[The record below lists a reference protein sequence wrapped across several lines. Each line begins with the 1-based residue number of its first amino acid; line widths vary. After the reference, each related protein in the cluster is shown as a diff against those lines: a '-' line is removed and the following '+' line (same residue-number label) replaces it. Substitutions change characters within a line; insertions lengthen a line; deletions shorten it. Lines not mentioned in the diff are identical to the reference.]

1 MTPLLQLARPIRW
14 GRLTALL
21 RIKGVGVYIHWSVFV
36 IAALMFM
43 GALRR
48 PILTIVGI
56 FCYLSVLL
64 IHECGHMIAAHRMGC
79 RVELIE
85 LYPIHGR
92 CCFQQP
98 WSRFDHCVIAWGG
111 VLAQA
116 AVALPL
122 VIWLV
127 FFGYTRFDAVNAVL
141 AILGAFSLIVA
152 AYNLLPAGRLDGT
165 VAWGLIPEWINR
177 LRERRKKQRVKR
189 STDWRTY

>member
-64 IHECGHMIAAHRMGC
+64 IHECGHMIAAHRIGC

-165 VAWGLIPEWINR
+165 VAWGLIPEWIKR
-177 LRERRKKQRVKR
+177 LRDRRKKHKR
-189 STDWRTY
+189 TTDWRTY